1 MLRVESFAR
10 ECGAG
15 GYEGR
20 HGEWGCIKETTRR
33 WGVMR
38 AQVAWRTM
46 VVEEEKEVAY
56 VTCNEGE

>member
-1 MLRVESFAR
+1 MLHVEPFTR
-10 ECGAG
+10 ERGAG

-20 HGEWGCIKETTRR
+20 HGKWGHVKETMRG

-46 VVEEEKEVAY
+46 VVEEEKEVAC
-56 VTCNEGE
+56 VTRNERE